1 MKKVL
6 FKIKSL
12 GLGGIEKLTVD
23 ILNNLKLEDKKIVL
37 MLEKRED
44 FFKNQIP
51 EEIEIVY
58 LKSEKL
64 EKIIE
69 NIKNKKRNI
78 FYKILYNLLMNYE
91 KIEMARNVNKYISL
105 NKEAKMFI
113 DYSGTATKYI
123 SKISIEKK
131 IYWNHLSIGKMK
143 YSKRERMLKRL
154 NNYTQIVA
162 ICEEMAQEIK
172 TIFPELSSKVKV
184 VYNFIDEEK
193 IKLKMKEDKKLEEE
207 LSKEKYCIS
216 VGRLSEPKDYETT
229 IKAFK
234 HLKKRGIKE
243 KLFIIGDGDLKEKL
257 NKLIKELDLEGQVF
271 LLGMKENPY
280 LYMKNANILIHSS
293 KKEGFPMVLLE
304 GMYVGVPI
312 ICSNFKTGA
321 CELIEKEKNGEIF
334 EIGNYEELADKVES
348 LLKNNELRKN
358 YIEKS
363 KKFVEKFYIE
373 KIMNEYK
380 NLIINLEK

>member
-1 MKKVL
+1 MGKIL

-12 GLGGIEKLTVD
+12 GLGGIERLTVD
-23 ILNNLKLEDKKIVL
+23 VLNNLKLEDKEIIL

-44 FFKNQIP
+44 FFKEQIP
-51 EEIEIVY
+51 KNIKIVY

-69 NIKNKKRNI
+69 NIKNKKKNI

-105 NKEAKMFI
+105 NKDAKIFI

-123 SKISIEKK
+123 SKINIERK
-131 IYWNHLSIGKMK
+131 IYWNHLSIEKMK
-143 YSKRERMLKRL
+143 PSKRVRMLKRL

-184 VYNFIDEEK
+184 IYNFIDEEK

-207 LSKEKYCIS
+207 LLKEKYCIS

-234 HLKKRGIKE
+234 CLKERGIKE

-257 NKLIKELDLEGQVF
+257 NKLVKELELEEQIF

-280 LYMKNANILIHSS
+280 LYMKNADILIHSS
-293 KKEGFPMVLLE
+293 RKEGFPMVLLE
-304 GMYVGVPI
+304 GMCIGVPI

-321 CELIEKEKNGEIF
+321 YELIEKEKNGEMF
-334 EIGNYEELADKVES
+334 EIGNHEDLANKIES

-358 YIEKS
+358 YSEKS
-363 KKFVEKFYIE
+363 KKFVERFYIE
-373 KIMNEYK
+373 KIMNEYR
-380 NLIINLEK
+380 NLITNLEK

>member
-1 MKKVL
+1 MGKIL

-12 GLGGIEKLTVD
+12 GLGGIERLTVD
-23 ILNNLKLEDKKIVL
+23 VLNNLKLEDKEIIL

-44 FFKNQIP
+44 FFKEQIP
-51 EEIEIVY
+51 KNIKIVY

-69 NIKNKKRNI
+69 NIKNKKKNI

-105 NKEAKMFI
+105 NKDAKMFI

-123 SKISIEKK
+123 SKINIERK
-131 IYWNHLSIGKMK
+131 IYWNHLSIEKMK
-143 YSKRERMLKRL
+143 PSKRVRMLKRL

-172 TIFPELSSKVKV
+172 TIFPELAYKVKV
-184 VYNFIDEEK
+184 IYNFIDEEK
-193 IKLKMKEDKKLEEE
+193 IKLKVEEDKKLEEE
-207 LSKEKYCIS
+207 LLKEKYCIS
-216 VGRLSEPKDYETT
+216 VGRLSEPKDYKTT
-229 IKAFK
+229 IQAFK
-234 HLKKRGIKE
+234 ILKERGIKE
-243 KLFIIGDGDLKEKL
+243 KLFIIGDGNLKEKL

-280 LYMKNANILIHSS
+280 LYMKNADILIHSS
-293 KKEGFPMVLLE
+293 RKEGFPMVLLE
-304 GMYVGVPI
+304 GMCVGVPI

-321 CELIEKEKNGEIF
+321 YELIEKERNGEIF
-334 EIGNYEELADKVES
+334 EIANYEELANKVES

-363 KKFVEKFYIE
+363 KKFTERFYIE
-373 KIMNEYK
+373 KIINKYK
-380 NLIINLEK
+380 NFIEEL

>member
-1 MKKVL
+1 MGKIL

-12 GLGGIEKLTVD
+12 GLGGIERLTVD
-23 ILNNLKLEDKKIVL
+23 VLNNLKLEDKEIIL

-44 FFKNQIP
+44 FFKEQIP
-51 EEIEIVY
+51 KNIKIVY

-69 NIKNKKRNI
+69 NIKNKKKNI

-105 NKEAKMFI
+105 NKDAKMFI

-123 SKISIEKK
+123 SKINIERK
-131 IYWNHLSIGKMK
+131 IYWNHLSIEKMK
-143 YSKRERMLKRL
+143 PSKRVRMLKRL

-172 TIFPELSSKVKV
+172 TIFPELAYKVKV
-184 VYNFIDEEK
+184 IYNFIDEEK
-193 IKLKMKEDKKLEEE
+193 IKLKVEEDKKLEEE
-207 LSKEKYCIS
+207 LLKEKYCIS
-216 VGRLSEPKDYETT
+216 VGRLSEPKDYKTT
-229 IKAFK
+229 IQAFK
-234 HLKKRGIKE
+234 ILKERGIKE
-243 KLFIIGDGDLKEKL
+243 KLFIIGDGNLKEKL
-257 NKLIKELDLEGQVF
+257 NKLIKELELEEQVF

-280 LYMKNANILIHSS
+280 LYMKNADILIHSS
-293 KKEGFPMVLLE
+293 RKEGFPMVLLE
-304 GMYVGVPI
+304 GMCVGIPI
-312 ICSNFKTGA
+312 ICSNFKTGSY
-321 CELIEKEKNGEIF
+321 ELIEKEKNGEMF
-334 EIGNYEELADKVES
+334 EIGNHEDLANKIES

-358 YIEKS
+358 YSEKS

-380 NLIINLEK
+380 NFIEL

>member
-1 MKKVL
+1 MEKVL

-51 EEIEIVY
+51 KEIEIVY

-69 NIKNKKRNI
+69 NIKNKKKNI
-78 FYKILYNLLMNYE
+78 FYKVLYNLLMNYE

-105 NKEAKMFI
+105 NKDAKMFI

-123 SKISIEKK
+123 SKINIERK
-131 IYWNHLSIGKMK
+131 IYWNHLSIEKMK
-143 YSKRERMLKRL
+143 PSKRVRMLKRL

-172 TIFPELSSKVKV
+172 TIFPELAYKVKV
-184 VYNFIDEEK
+184 IYNFIDEEK
-193 IKLKMKEDKKLEEE
+193 IKLKVEEDKKLEEE
-207 LSKEKYCIS
+207 LLKEKYCIS
-216 VGRLSEPKDYETT
+216 VGRLSEPKDYKTT
-229 IKAFK
+229 IQAFK
-234 HLKKRGIKE
+234 ILKERGIKE
-243 KLFIIGDGDLKEKL
+243 KLFIIGDGNLKEKL

-280 LYMKNANILIHSS
+280 LYMKNADILIHSS
-293 KKEGFPMVLLE
+293 RKEGFPMVLLE
-304 GMYVGVPI
+304 GMCVGVPI

-321 CELIEKEKNGEIF
+321 YELIEKERNGEIF
-334 EIGNYEELADKVES
+334 EIANYEELANKVES

-363 KKFVEKFYIE
+363 KKFTERFYIE
-373 KIMNEYK
+373 KIINKYK
-380 NLIINLEK
+380 NFIEEL

>member
-1 MKKVL
+1 MAEKIII
-6 FKIKSL
+6 KIKSL
-12 GLGGIEKLTVD
+12 GVGGIERLTVD
-23 ILNNLKLEDKKIVL
+23 ILNNLKLKNKEFIL
-37 MLEKRED
+37 MLEERNETLKEQL
-44 FFKNQIP
+44 KENN
-51 EEIEIVY
+51 EIVY
-58 LKSEKL
+58 IKSKL
-64 EKIIE
+64 LE
-69 NIKNKKRNI
+69 NWLRYTKSKKNKNL

-105 NKEAKMFI
+105 NKDAKMFI

-123 SKISIEKK
+123 SKINIERK
-131 IYWNHLSIGKMK
+131 IYWNHLSIEKMK
-143 YSKRERMLKRL
+143 PSKRARILRRL

-234 HLKKRGIKE
+234 CLKERGIKE

-257 NKLIKELDLEGQVF
+257 NKLIKELELEEQIF

-280 LYMKNANILIHSS
+280 LYMKNADILIHSS
-293 KKEGFPMVLLE
+293 RKEGFPMVLLE
-304 GMYVGVPI
+304 GMCIGVPI

-321 CELIEKEKNGEIF
+321 YELIEKEKNGEMF
-334 EIGNYEELADKVES
+334 EIGNHEDLANKIES

-358 YIEKS
+358 YSEKS

-380 NLIINLEK
+380 NFIEL

>member
-1 MKKVL
+1 MEKVL

-51 EEIEIVY
+51 KEIEIVY

-69 NIKNKKRNI
+69 NIKNKKKNI
-78 FYKILYNLLMNYE
+78 FYKVLYNLLMNYE

-105 NKEAKMFI
+105 NKDTKMFI

-123 SKISIEKK
+123 SKINIVRK
-131 IYWNHLSIGKMK
+131 IYWNHLSIGEMEH
-143 YSKRERMLKRL
+143 SKRERMLKRL
-154 NNYTQIVA
+154 NNYTGIVA

-184 VYNFIDEEK
+184 IYNFIDEEK
-193 IKLKMKEDKKLEEE
+193 IKLKMKENKKLEEE
-207 LSKEKYCIS
+207 LLKEKYCIS
-216 VGRLSEPKDYETT
+216 VGRLSEPKDYKTT
-229 IKAFK
+229 IQAFK
-234 HLKKRGIKE
+234 LLKERGINE
-243 KLFIIGDGDLKEKL
+243 KLFIIGDGDLKEEL
-257 NKLIKELDLEGQVF
+257 NSLVKELNLEEQVF

-280 LYMKNANILIHSS
+280 LYMKNADILIHSS

-321 CELIEKEKNGEIF
+321 YELIEKEKNGEIF
-334 EIGNYEELADKVES
+334 EIGNAKEFSNKIEKLLVDK
-348 LLKNNELRKN
+348 ELRKN
-358 YIEKS
+358 YSEKS

-373 KIMNEYK
+373 KIMNEYR
-380 NLIINLEK
+380 NLITNLEK

>member
-1 MKKVL
+1 MGKIL

-12 GLGGIEKLTVD
+12 GLGGIERLTVD
-23 ILNNLKLEDKKIVL
+23 VLNNLKLEDKEIIL

-44 FFKNQIP
+44 FFKEQIP
-51 EEIEIVY
+51 KNIKIVY

-69 NIKNKKRNI
+69 NIKNKKKNI

-105 NKEAKMFI
+105 NKDAKIFI

-123 SKISIEKK
+123 SKINIERK
-131 IYWNHLSIGKMK
+131 IYWNHLSIEKMK
-143 YSKRERMLKRL
+143 PSKRVRMLKRL

-184 VYNFIDEEK
+184 IYNFIDEEK

-207 LSKEKYCIS
+207 LLKEKYCIS

-234 HLKKRGIKE
+234 YLKERGIKE

-257 NKLIKELDLEGQVF
+257 NKLIKELELEEQVF

-280 LYMKNANILIHSS
+280 LYMKNADILIHSS
-293 KKEGFPMVLLE
+293 RKEGFPMVLLE
-304 GMYVGVPI
+304 GMCVGIPI
-312 ICSNFKTGA
+312 ICSNFKTGSY
-321 CELIEKEKNGEIF
+321 ELIEKEKNGEMF
-334 EIGNYEELADKVES
+334 EIGNHEDLANKVES

-363 KKFVEKFYIE
+363 KKFTEKFYIE
-373 KIMNEYK
+373 KIINKYK
-380 NLIINLEK
+380 NFIEEL

>member
-1 MKKVL
+1 MGKIL

-12 GLGGIEKLTVD
+12 GLGGIERLTVD
-23 ILNNLKLEDKKIVL
+23 VLNNLKLEDKEIIL

-44 FFKNQIP
+44 FFKEQIP
-51 EEIEIVY
+51 KNIKIVY

-69 NIKNKKRNI
+69 NIKNKKKNI

-105 NKEAKMFI
+105 NKDAKMFI

-123 SKISIEKK
+123 SKINIERK
-131 IYWNHLSIGKMK
+131 IYWNHLSIEKMK
-143 YSKRERMLKRL
+143 PSKRVRMLKRL

-172 TIFPELSSKVKV
+172 TIFPELAYKVKV
-184 VYNFIDEEK
+184 IYNFIDEEK
-193 IKLKMKEDKKLEEE
+193 IKLKVEEDKKLEEE
-207 LSKEKYCIS
+207 LLKEKYCIS
-216 VGRLSEPKDYETT
+216 VGRLSEPKDYKTT
-229 IKAFK
+229 IQAFK
-234 HLKKRGIKE
+234 ILKERGIKE

-257 NKLIKELDLEGQVF
+257 NKLIKELELEEQVF

-280 LYMKNANILIHSS
+280 LYMKNADILIHSS
-293 KKEGFPMVLLE
+293 RKEGFPMVLLE
-304 GMYVGVPI
+304 GMCVGVPI

-321 CELIEKEKNGEIF
+321 YELIEKERNGEIF
-334 EIGNYEELADKVES
+334 EIANYEELANKVES

-363 KKFVEKFYIE
+363 KKFTERFYIE
-373 KIMNEYK
+373 KIINKYK
-380 NLIINLEK
+380 NFIEEL

>member
-1 MKKVL
+1 MGKIL

-12 GLGGIEKLTVD
+12 GLGGIERLTVD
-23 ILNNLKLEDKKIVL
+23 VLNNLKLEDKEIIL

-44 FFKNQIP
+44 FFKEQIP
-51 EEIEIVY
+51 KNIKIVY

-69 NIKNKKRNI
+69 NIKNKKKNI

-105 NKEAKMFI
+105 NKDAKMFI

-123 SKISIEKK
+123 SKINIERK
-131 IYWNHLSIGKMK
+131 IYWNHLSIEKMK
-143 YSKRERMLKRL
+143 PSKRVRMLKRL

-172 TIFPELSSKVKV
+172 TIFPELAYKVKV
-184 VYNFIDEEK
+184 IYNFIDEEK
-193 IKLKMKEDKKLEEE
+193 IKLKVEEDKKLEEE
-207 LSKEKYCIS
+207 LLKEKYCIS
-216 VGRLSEPKDYETT
+216 VGRLSEPKDYKTT
-229 IKAFK
+229 IQAFK
-234 HLKKRGIKE
+234 ILKERGIKE
-243 KLFIIGDGDLKEKL
+243 KLFIIGDGNLKEEL

-280 LYMKNANILIHSS
+280 LYMKNADILIHSS
-293 KKEGFPMVLLE
+293 RKEGFPMVLLE
-304 GMYVGVPI
+304 GMCVGVPI

-321 CELIEKEKNGEIF
+321 YELIEKERNGEIF
-334 EIGNYEELADKVES
+334 EIANYEELANKVES

-363 KKFVEKFYIE
+363 KKFTERFYIE
-373 KIMNEYK
+373 KIINKYK
-380 NLIINLEK
+380 NFIEEL

>member
-1 MKKVL
+1 MGKIL

-12 GLGGIEKLTVD
+12 GLGGIERLTVD
-23 ILNNLKLEDKKIVL
+23 VLNNLKLEDKEIIL

-44 FFKNQIP
+44 FFKEQIP
-51 EEIEIVY
+51 KNIKIVY

-69 NIKNKKRNI
+69 NIKNKKKNI

-105 NKEAKMFI
+105 NKDAKIFI

-123 SKISIEKK
+123 SKINIERK
-131 IYWNHLSIGKMK
+131 IYWNHLSIEKMK
-143 YSKRERMLKRL
+143 PFKRVRMLKRL

-184 VYNFIDEEK
+184 IYNFIDEEK

-207 LSKEKYCIS
+207 LLKEKYCIS

-234 HLKKRGIKE
+234 YLKERGIKE

-257 NKLIKELDLEGQVF
+257 NKLIKELELEEQVF

-280 LYMKNANILIHSS
+280 LYMKNADILIHSS
-293 KKEGFPMVLLE
+293 RKEGFPMVLLE
-304 GMYVGVPI
+304 GMCVGIPI
-312 ICSNFKTGA
+312 ICSNFKTGSY
-321 CELIEKEKNGEIF
+321 ELIEKEKNGEMF
-334 EIGNYEELADKVES
+334 EIGNHEDLANKIES

-358 YIEKS
+358 YSEKS

-380 NLIINLEK
+380 NFIEL

>member
-1 MKKVL
+1 MGKIL

-12 GLGGIEKLTVD
+12 GLGGIERLTVD
-23 ILNNLKLEDKKIVL
+23 VLNNLKLEDKEIIL
-37 MLEKRED
+37 MLEKREN
-44 FFKNQIP
+44 FFKEQIP
-51 EEIEIVY
+51 KNIKIVY

-69 NIKNKKRNI
+69 NIKNKKKNI

-105 NKEAKMFI
+105 NKDAKMFI

-123 SKISIEKK
+123 SKINIERK
-131 IYWNHLSIGKMK
+131 IYWNHLSIEKMK
-143 YSKRERMLKRL
+143 PSKRVRMLKRL

-184 VYNFIDEEK
+184 IYNFIDEEK
-193 IKLKMKEDKKLEEE
+193 IKLKMKKDKKLEEE
-207 LSKEKYCIS
+207 LLKEKYCIS

-280 LYMKNANILIHSS
+280 LYMKNADILIHSS
-293 KKEGFPMVLLE
+293 RKEGFPMVLLE
-304 GMYVGVPI
+304 GMCVGVPI

-321 CELIEKEKNGEIF
+321 YELIEKERNGEIF
-334 EIGNYEELADKVES
+334 EIANYEELANKVES

-363 KKFVEKFYIE
+363 KKFTERFYIE
-373 KIMNEYK
+373 KIINKYK
-380 NLIINLEK
+380 NFIEEL

>member
-1 MKKVL
+1 MGKIL

-12 GLGGIEKLTVD
+12 GLGGIERLTVD
-23 ILNNLKLEDKKIVL
+23 VLNNLKLEDKEIIL

-44 FFKNQIP
+44 FFKEQIP
-51 EEIEIVY
+51 KNIKIVY

-69 NIKNKKRNI
+69 NIKNKKKNI

-105 NKEAKMFI
+105 NKDAKMFI

-123 SKISIEKK
+123 SKINIERK
-131 IYWNHLSIGKMK
+131 IYWNHLSIEKMK
-143 YSKRERMLKRL
+143 PSKRVRMLKRL

-172 TIFPELSSKVKV
+172 TIFPELAYKVKV
-184 VYNFIDEEK
+184 IYNFIDEEK
-193 IKLKMKEDKKLEEE
+193 IKLKVEEDKKLEEE
-207 LSKEKYCIS
+207 LLKEKYCIS
-216 VGRLSEPKDYETT
+216 VGRLSEPKDYKTT
-229 IKAFK
+229 IQAFK
-234 HLKKRGIKE
+234 ILKERGIKE
-243 KLFIIGDGDLKEKL
+243 KLFIIGDGNLKEKL

-280 LYMKNANILIHSS
+280 LYMKNADILIHSS
-293 KKEGFPMVLLE
+293 RKEGFPMVLLE
-304 GMYVGVPI
+304 GMCVGVPI

-321 CELIEKEKNGEIF
+321 YELIEKERNGEIF
-334 EIGNYEELADKVES
+334 EIANYEELANKVES

-363 KKFVEKFYIE
+363 KKFTEKFYIE
-373 KIMNEYK
+373 KIINKYK
-380 NLIINLEK
+380 NFIEEL

>member
-1 MKKVL
+1 MGKIL

-12 GLGGIEKLTVD
+12 GLGGIERLTVD
-23 ILNNLKLEDKKIVL
+23 VLNNLKLEDKEIIL

-44 FFKNQIP
+44 FFKEQIP
-51 EEIEIVY
+51 KNIKIVY

-69 NIKNKKRNI
+69 NIKNKKKNI

-105 NKEAKMFI
+105 NKDAKMFI

-123 SKISIEKK
+123 SKINIERK
-131 IYWNHLSIGKMK
+131 IYWNHLSIEKMK
-143 YSKRERMLKRL
+143 PSKRVRMLKRL

-172 TIFPELSSKVKV
+172 TIFPELAYKVKV
-184 VYNFIDEEK
+184 IYNFIDEEK
-193 IKLKMKEDKKLEEE
+193 IKLKVEEDKKLEEE
-207 LSKEKYCIS
+207 LLKEKYCIS
-216 VGRLSEPKDYETT
+216 VGRLSEPKDYKTT
-229 IKAFK
+229 IQAFK
-234 HLKKRGIKE
+234 ILKERGIKE
-243 KLFIIGDGDLKEKL
+243 KLFIIGDGNLKEKL

-280 LYMKNANILIHSS
+280 LYMKNADILIHSS
-293 KKEGFPMVLLE
+293 RKEGFPMVLLE
-304 GMYVGVPI
+304 GMCVGVPI

-321 CELIEKEKNGEIF
+321 YELIEKERNGEIF
-334 EIGNYEELADKVES
+334 EIANYEELANKVES

>member
-1 MKKVL
+1 MEKVL

-51 EEIEIVY
+51 KEIEIVY

-69 NIKNKKRNI
+69 NIKNKKKNI
-78 FYKILYNLLMNYE
+78 FYKVLYNLLMNYE

-105 NKEAKMFI
+105 NKDAKMFI

-123 SKISIEKK
+123 SKINIERK
-131 IYWNHLSIGKMK
+131 IYWNHLSIEKMK
-143 YSKRERMLKRL
+143 PSKRVRMLKRL

-184 VYNFIDEEK
+184 IYNFIDEEK
-193 IKLKMKEDKKLEEE
+193 IKLKMKENKKLEEE
-207 LSKEKYCIS
+207 LLKEKYCIS
-216 VGRLSEPKDYETT
+216 VGRLSEPKDYKTT
-229 IKAFK
+229 IQAFK
-234 HLKKRGIKE
+234 ILKERGIKE
-243 KLFIIGDGDLKEKL
+243 KLFIIGDGNLKEKL

-280 LYMKNANILIHSS
+280 LYMKNADILIHSS
-293 KKEGFPMVLLE
+293 RKEGFPMVLLE
-304 GMYVGVPI
+304 GMCVGVPI

-321 CELIEKEKNGEIF
+321 YELIEKERNGEIF
-334 EIGNYEELADKVES
+334 EIANYEELANKVES

-363 KKFVEKFYIE
+363 KKFTERFYIE
-373 KIMNEYK
+373 KIINKYK
-380 NLIINLEK
+380 NFIEEL

>member
-1 MKKVL
+1 N
-6 FKIKSL
+6 IK
-12 GLGGIEKLTVD
+12 
-23 ILNNLKLEDKKIVL
+23 
-37 MLEKRED
+37 
-44 FFKNQIP
+44 
-51 EEIEIVY
+51 IVY

-69 NIKNKKRNI
+69 NIKNKKKNI

-105 NKEAKMFI
+105 NKDAKMFI

-123 SKISIEKK
+123 SKINIERK
-131 IYWNHLSIGKMK
+131 IYWNHLSIEKMK
-143 YSKRERMLKRL
+143 PSKRVRMLKRL

-172 TIFPELSSKVKV
+172 TIFPELAYKVKV
-184 VYNFIDEEK
+184 IYNFIDEEK
-193 IKLKMKEDKKLEEE
+193 IKLKVEEDKKLEEE
-207 LSKEKYCIS
+207 LLKEKYCIS
-216 VGRLSEPKDYETT
+216 VGRLSEPKDYKTT
-229 IKAFK
+229 IQAFK
-234 HLKKRGIKE
+234 ILKERGIKE
-243 KLFIIGDGDLKEKL
+243 KLFIIGDGNLKEKL

-280 LYMKNANILIHSS
+280 LYMKNADILIHSS
-293 KKEGFPMVLLE
+293 RKEGFPMVLLE
-304 GMYVGVPI
+304 GMCVGVPI

-321 CELIEKEKNGEIF
+321 YELIEKERNGEIF
-334 EIGNYEELADKVES
+334 EIANYEELANKVES

-363 KKFVEKFYIE
+363 KKFTERFYIE
-373 KIMNEYK
+373 KIINKYK
-380 NLIINLEK
+380 NFIEEL

>member
-1 MKKVL
+1 MGKIL

-12 GLGGIEKLTVD
+12 GLGGIERLTVD
-23 ILNNLKLEDKKIVL
+23 VLNNLKLEDKEIIL

-44 FFKNQIP
+44 FFKEQIP
-51 EEIEIVY
+51 KNIKIVY

-69 NIKNKKRNI
+69 NIKNKKKNI

-105 NKEAKMFI
+105 NKDAKMFI

-123 SKISIEKK
+123 SKINIERK
-131 IYWNHLSIGKMK
+131 IYWNHLSIEKMK
-143 YSKRERMLKRL
+143 PSKRVRMLKRL

-184 VYNFIDEEK
+184 IYNFIDEEK

-207 LSKEKYCIS
+207 LLKEKYCIS

-234 HLKKRGIKE
+234 YLKERGIKE
-243 KLFIIGDGDLKEKL
+243 KLFIIGDGNLKEKL

-280 LYMKNANILIHSS
+280 LYMKNADILIHSS
-293 KKEGFPMVLLE
+293 RKEGFPMVLLE
-304 GMYVGVPI
+304 GMCVGVPI

-321 CELIEKEKNGEIF
+321 YELIEKERNGEIF
-334 EIGNYEELADKVES
+334 EIANYEELANKVES

-363 KKFVEKFYIE
+363 KKFTERFYIE
-373 KIMNEYK
+373 KIINKYK
-380 NLIINLEK
+380 NFIEEL